1 MTKRG
6 VALFLVLVAGACG
19 PSEDADDTA
28 VDASGDALVTG
39 RDFNVDCVAERYEVR
54 SPNGD
59 LRVDVTWVAVIEQPF
74 DWHAVSYRLCNP
86 NLQPNPRDCPAG
98 ATCTGTP
105 PIAPA
110 FCYTDTTFFQDVRG
124 DDPGRIVCGRTTSNT
139 PFGGTTTTSGLYYRL
154 AQIHID

>member
-1 MTKRG
+1 MRMM
-6 VALFLVLVAGACG
+6 ALVAILGLAACG
-19 PSEDADDTA
+19 PSEDVEDTA
-28 VDASGDALVTG
+28 VDAAGDALATG
-39 RDFNVDCVAERYEVR
+39 RDFNLDCVAERYEVH

-59 LRVDVTWVAVIEQPF
+59 LRVEITWVAVIEQPF

-86 NLQPNPRDCPAG
+86 NQPPNPRDCPAG

-110 FCYTDTTFFQDVRG
+110 FCYTGDSISQDVRG
-124 DDPGRIVCGRTTSNT
+124 DDPGRIICGRTTSVT
-139 PFGGTTTTSGLYYRL
+139 PFGGATNTSGTYYRL